1 MPGEI
6 THNPHSE
13 AMTKMSLHTDEQNRP
28 EHNARDL
35 TAGGVAATIRLDGQ
49 TYTLRIT
56 RMGKLILTK

>member
-1 MPGEI
+1 MQ
-6 THNPHSE
+6 SE
-13 AMTKMSLHTDEQNRP
+13 TPNQSSEQPMTSLVLSSDDTRP
-28 EHNARDL
+28 EHDARAL